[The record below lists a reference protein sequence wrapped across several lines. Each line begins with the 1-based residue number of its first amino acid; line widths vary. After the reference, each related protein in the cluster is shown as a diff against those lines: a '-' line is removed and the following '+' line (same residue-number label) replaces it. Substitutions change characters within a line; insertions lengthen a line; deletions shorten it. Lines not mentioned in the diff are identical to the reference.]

1 MTPNDIFD
9 KTAEYFKAL
18 SHPTR
23 IKIIELL
30 SKNDEMCVC
39 EMMLALNLDQSHISR
54 HLMVLRANG
63 IVNDTRDGTK
73 IYYNLIN
80 KDIIKIIN
88 DVKSILKNNIYA
100 L

>member
-1 MTPNDIFD
+1 MYD

-30 SKNDEMCVC
+30 SRNEMCVC
-39 EMMLALNLDQSHISR
+39 EMMAVLNLDQSHISR

-63 IVNDTRDGTK
+63 IVKDSREGTK
-73 IYYNLIN
+73 IYYTLTN
-80 KDIIKIIN
+80 KDIVKIIEE
-88 DVKSILKNNIYA
+88 VKKIVEN
-100 L
+100 

>member
-1 MTPNDIFD
+1 MITMELYD

-30 SKNDEMCVC
+30 SKNEMCVC
-39 EMMLALNLDQSHISR
+39 EMMAVLNLDQSHISR

-63 IVNDTRDGTK
+63 IVKDSREGTK
-73 IYYNLIN
+73 IYYSLVDKAIV
-80 KDIIKIIN
+80 KII
-88 DVKSILKNNIYA
+88 DEVKNILTGK
-100 L
+100 

>member
-1 MTPNDIFD
+1 MITMELYD

-30 SKNDEMCVC
+30 SRNEMCVC
-39 EMMLALNLDQSHISR
+39 EMMAVLNLDQSHISR

-63 IVNDTRDGTK
+63 IVKDSREGTK
-73 IYYNLIN
+73 IYYTLTN
-80 KDIIKIIN
+80 KDIVKIIEE
-88 DVKSILKNNIYA
+88 VKKIVEN
-100 L
+100 

>member
-1 MTPNDIFD
+1 MVTIDLYD

-30 SKNDEMCVC
+30 SRNEMCVC
-39 EMMLALNLDQSHISR
+39 EMMAVLNLDQSHISR

-63 IVNDTRDGTK
+63 IVKDSREGTK
-73 IYYNLIN
+73 IYYTLTN
-80 KDIIKIIN
+80 KDIVKIIEE
-88 DVKSILKNNIYA
+88 VKKIVEN
-100 L
+100 

>member
-1 MTPNDIFD
+1 MITKELYD

-30 SKNDEMCVC
+30 SKNEMCVC
-39 EMMLALNLDQSHISR
+39 EMMAVLNLDQSHISR

-63 IVNDTRDGTK
+63 IVKDSREGTK
-73 IYYNLIN
+73 IYYSLVDKAIV
-80 KDIIKIIN
+80 KII
-88 DVKSILKNNIYA
+88 DEVKNILRGK
-100 L
+100 